1 MSANN
6 VTVKKKKRK
15 FDTFDYV
22 NFAIMGVL
30 LAIIIYPLYYT
41 IIASFSNAT
50 AVASGDLTF
59 WPIGPNLKAYQQVF
73 NYEQIWVGYAN
84 SIFYT
89 VTGTCWNLILTI
101 PTAYALSK
109 KYMPWRGPIM
119 TFFLITMY
127 FGGGMIPTYLQ
138 IKNMGLLNTRLVLII
153 LGGISIYN
161 MIICRTYFSNSISD
175 SLYEAA
181 DIDGAGEF
189 KKFLSIALPLAKPI
203 LAVMVLYYAVGHWNS
218 YFSAMIY
225 TSRPELEPL
234 QSVLRRV
241 LIENQNA
248 LDDAMFADQM
258 SGSGEELKL
267 AVERANMAY
276 TMKYAM
282 VFIASA
288 PLLAAYPFVQKHFV
302 KGVMIGAVKE

>member
-6 VTVKKKKRK
+6 VTVKKKKK
-15 FDTFDYV
+15 KYDAFDVV
-22 NFAIMGVL
+22 NILIML
-30 LAIIIYPLYYT
+30 LLLGIIIYPLYYT
-41 IIASFSNAT
+41 IIASFSSSQ
-50 AVASGDLTF
+50 AVAAGDITF

-73 NYEQIWVGYAN
+73 AYKQIWIGYAN

-89 VTGTCWNLILTI
+89 VCGTCWNLFLTI

-109 KYMPWRGPIM
+109 KYLPHRAIIM

-127 FGGGMIPTYLQ
+127 FGGGLVPTYLQ
-138 IKNMGLLNTRLVLII
+138 IKNMGLLDTRIVLII

-161 MIICRTYFSNSISD
+161 MIICRTYFSNSISE

-203 LAVMVLYYAVGHWNS
+203 IAVMVLYYAVGHWNS

-225 TSRPELEPL
+225 TSSKELEPL
-234 QSVLRRV
+234 QSVLRRI
-241 LIENQNA
+241 LIQNESA
-248 LDDAMFADQM
+248 LDEAMFADQM
-258 SGSGEELKL
+258 ANSGEALKL
-267 AVERANMAY
+267 AVERANLAY